1 MYLTISSK
9 SGVFPIENRKK
20 LCKGFLFVHSA
31 SKKHPQNYSQW
42 KARPGHAVTQPS
54 CVLFKEQYHPLFPSD
69 RIITTRTRKLTME
82 DFFNVGEF
90 ILILL
95 AGFFLLKIMFGFAA
109 GMEAWSELDKL
120 MRGY

>member
-1 MYLTISSK
+1 MKKVISKNTIK
-9 SGVFPIENRKK
+9 VGKK
-20 LCKGFLFVHSA
+20 YYTEEK
-31 SKKHPQNYSQW
+31 YW
-42 KARPGHAVTQPS
+42 AR
-54 CVLFKEQYHPLFPSD
+54 LPSD

-95 AGFFLLKIMFGFAA
+95 AGFFLLKIMFGFAN
-109 GMEAWSELDKL
+109 GMEAWAELDKL